1 MGAGYSMH
9 FFLLPW
15 SAVLPITTSSVSLSS
30 TSSWNL
36 ILHKFVPC
44 LPSCITMAKIQKVL
58 PGLLQSIRFSPQHDA
73 IIEHKRDEE

>member
-1 MGAGYSMH
+1 MGAGYSVH

-30 TSSWNL
+30 TSSRNV
-36 ILHKFVPC
+36 ILHEFVPC
-44 LPSCITMAKIQKVL
+44 LPSRITMAEIQNVL
-58 PGLLQSIRFSPQHDA
+58 SGLLQNIRFSPQHDA